1 MAQETMISEGEVPAY
16 LDEFVETALTHME
29 KEDFEAALSYL
40 SKSEELLEAVAVQA
54 EEEGSMPF
62 ISFEEVFL
70 LPLSETFEMTS
81 SNSLEI

>member
-40 SKSEELLEAVAVQA
+40 SKSEELLEAVAMQGGA
-54 EEEGSMPF
+54 IDPDY
-62 ISFEEVFL
+62 IL
-70 LPLSETFEMTS
+70 LTLHNTACCHQR
-81 SNSLEI
+81 